1 MAQIRQADKRTG
13 TIYVYEAEAKW
24 DPGRKQTRY
33 GKRRLV
39 GHVDPET
46 GEVVPNRPTRA
57 SASSPESRREFFG
70 ACALLDAVAAESGVD
85 TALRSALPDTWD
97 QALSLAYYMICEGSA
112 PLSRFPRFAAV
123 HATPTAPR

>member
-1 MAQIRQADKRTG
+1 MAQIRQTDKRTG
-13 TIYVYEAEAKW
+13 TVYVYEAEAKW

-57 SASSPESRREFFG
+57 SASSPDSRR
-70 ACALLDAVAAESGVD
+70 AKKSSRLDALSDRRRAERY
-85 TALRSALPDTWD
+85 ASAQPF
-97 QALSLAYYMICEGSA
+97 
-112 PLSRFPRFAAV
+112 FPQ
-123 HATPTAPR
+123 